1 MAWYDRGR
9 KKKPKAQQ
17 SQHTVTCVQCGK
29 EHPALD
35 FTWSCN
41 GRGDVLCYGTEES
54 CFNVLF
60 EMSKRSNR
68 KEPANQGEEVPG
80 EMELLRPP
88 RDW

>member
-1 MAWYDRGR
+1 MAWYDKGR
-9 KKKPKAQQ
+9 KKKTKAQQ